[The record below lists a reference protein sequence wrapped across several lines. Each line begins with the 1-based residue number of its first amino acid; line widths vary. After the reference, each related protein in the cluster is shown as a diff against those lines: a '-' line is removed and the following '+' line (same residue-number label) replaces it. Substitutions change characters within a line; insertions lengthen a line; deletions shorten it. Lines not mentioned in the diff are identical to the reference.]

1 LLLLTFTSCNEKTIE
16 LNPIGDTDATFFQN
30 ETQMTQA
37 VLGIYQKVTFFYTFR
52 NNQDLFLQ
60 SVWLLPGDDLTTQA
74 SHGMETFSGLTGQTA
89 QLKDFYTYAYQLI
102 ARANVVLEKIE
113 ENGSFAYKLKP
124 ELKNYHKG
132 EALFLRSWMN
142 FVLWNTYG
150 TSPLMLERIV
160 NLDNAYPSNSTGT
173 QLLDQAIAD
182 LALAIPLLPPS
193 WDAANKGRVTANSA
207 RALRGK
213 ALVFRG
219 TVNKASADFTSALT
233 DFNAITGPSL
243 MPNYGDNFNYTK
255 EDNVESFFEYH
266 ANEAAGGTNN
276 NAALNNDGFAVVGD
290 LSAWYGYFTQKPSWI
305 GQTVYSATQS
315 LINAYEPGD
324 PRMIYTLTATAKGTD
339 LKNVVKYTRDGMTTN
354 GKSANEQS
362 KNNPRILRYADVLLL
377 KAEATVRSGG
387 SLSDAIGLINQV
399 RTRARKSTLTGIEA
413 AVPANLNTA
422 EVDRATVL
430 NWIFQERR
438 IELACEDGH
447 RWYDLRRRH
456 IAGEI
461 DLKTLNFDSKRIDFA
476 FKDYNVNFPL
486 PEIEIIE
493 NKNLKQN
500 TGY

>member
-1 LLLLTFTSCNEKTIE
+1 
-16 LNPIGDTDATFFQN
+16 
-30 ETQMTQA
+30 
-37 VLGIYQKVTFFYTFR
+37 
-52 NNQDLFLQ
+52 
-60 SVWLLPGDDLTTQA
+60 
-74 SHGMETFSGLTGQTA
+74 
-89 QLKDFYTYAYQLI
+89 
-102 ARANVVLEKIE
+102 
-113 ENGSFAYKLKP
+113 
-124 ELKNYHKG
+124 
-132 EALFLRSWMN
+132 
-142 FVLWNTYG
+142 
-150 TSPLMLERIV
+150 
-160 NLDNAYPSNSTGT
+160 
-173 QLLDQAIAD
+173 
-182 LALAIPLLPPS
+182 
-193 WDAANKGRVTANSA
+193 
-207 RALRGK
+207 
-213 ALVFRG
+213 
-219 TVNKASADFTSALT
+219 
-233 DFNAITGPSL
+233 
-243 MPNYGDNFNYTK
+243 
-255 EDNVESFFEYH
+255 
-266 ANEAAGGTNN
+266 
-276 NAALNNDGFAVVGD
+276 
-290 LSAWYGYFTQKPSWI
+290 
-305 GQTVYSATQS
+305 
-315 LINAYEPGD
+315 
-324 PRMIYTLTATAKGTD
+324 MIYTLTSNAKGTD
-339 LKNVVKYTRDGMTTN
+339 LKNVVKYTRDGITTN

-399 RTRARKSTLTGIEA
+399 RTRARKSTLTGVEA